1 MSLPVVLLIEDD
13 AAVRDVVCRL
23 LQAHGYEVLS
33 AESGEEALELER
45 AASIDLVVSDV
56 ILPGRDGFQVVAEIR
71 RRSPHVAALFM
82 SGQFDA
88 TMAMTAGLPADTAVL
103 RKPFPLMDLLRLIQA
118 TVPPAK
124 AVAVGADS

>member
-1 MSLPVVLLIEDD
+1 MSVPIILLIEDD

-23 LQAHGYEVLS
+23 LKAHGYEVLA
-33 AESGEEALELER
+33 AESGEAALEIER
-45 AASIDLVVSDV
+45 TARVDLVVSDI

-71 RRSPHVAALFM
+71 RRSPHVSAFFI

-88 TMAMTAGLPADTAVL
+88 AMAMTAGLAPNTPVL
-103 RKPFPLMDLLRLIQA
+103 RKPFPLKELLRLVQEA
-118 TVPPAK
+118 VPPAK

>member
-1 MSLPVVLLIEDD
+1 M
-13 AAVRDVVCRL
+13 
-23 LQAHGYEVLS
+23 LQAHGYKVRSVET
-33 AESGEEALELER
+33 GEAALEIER
-45 AASIDLVVSDV
+45 TTPIDLVVSDV

-71 RRSPHVAALFM
+71 RRAPHVAALFM

-88 TMAMTAGLPADTAVL
+88 TMAMTAGLPADTPVL

-124 AVAVGADS
+124 AVAAGADS